1 MLIIGVLK
9 HAIMITSFVLMMML
23 FIEYINVQ
31 TRGEWQKSLKKSYLG
46 QYVLAASLGVLP
58 GCLGA
63 FSVVSLYSHRMV
75 SFGAL
80 VAVMIATSG
89 DEAFVMFSMF
99 PETALWINFILFF
112 IAIFSAFVIDS
123 LFKNADFFQKNLSHE
138 FEIHK
143 EESCRCFSKKEIF
156 RQLRE
161 MTFTRA
167 LLLGIFTLFLLAIVS
182 SVLGGDLWNWKKITF
197 TLGSLISLFIIVTV
211 PNHFLEEHIYQHVI
225 KKHLLRV
232 FLWTFGALLLVHV
245 IENYLDITQ
254 WLQENTSTL
263 LVIATALGII
273 PESGPHM
280 IFVTMYA
287 QGLVPFAVLLASS
300 ISQDGHGS
308 LPLLAV
314 STKVFIWLKII
325 NVFVALVVG
334 FTVLS
339 LFGN

>member
-1 MLIIGVLK
+1 
-9 HAIMITSFVLMMML
+9 MMML

-31 TRGEWQKSLKKSYLG
+31 TRGEWQKSLKKSRTG
-46 QYVLAASLGVLP
+46 QYLLAASLGVLP

-99 PETALWINFILFF
+99 PQTALWINFILFF
-112 IAIFSAFVIDS
+112 IAIGAAFIVDL
-123 LFKNADFFQKNLSHE
+123 LFKNADYFQKHLSHE
-138 FEIHK
+138 FEIH
-143 EESCRCFSKKEIF
+143 EEENCRCFSKREIF
-156 RQLRE
+156 RQLRQI
-161 MTFTRA
+161 TFTRA
-167 LLLGIFTLFLLAIVS
+167 LLLTIFTLFLLAIVS
-182 SVLGGDLWNWKKITF
+182 SVLGGELWNWKKITF
-197 TLGSLISLFIIVTV
+197 TVGSLISLFIIATV

-232 FLWTFGALLLVHV
+232 FLWTFGALLLVHI

-254 WLQENTSTL
+254 WLEENTSTL

-308 LPLLAV
+308 LPLLSV
-314 STKVFIWLKII
+314 STKVFIYLKII
-325 NVFVALVVG
+325 NVLIALIVG
-334 FTVLS
+334 FVVLNF
-339 LFGN
+339 FGN